1 MRGNYPTIGRGIG
14 KLTPE
19 MWDRL
24 MAALRF
30 FEQDSYK
37 LEQKKPETRYPL
49 RLPQSVILL
58 QLTDAEPITEW
69 RWAYGWNEATL
80 DAGEFVTLEGRDSNT
95 EGYGRAL
102 NPEELLNTPS
112 GSSGYGV
119 PAATGL
125 ATATPQPLPAGA
137 LVPAIMVR
145 DATDEVLRPV
155 LMPATNALAIACVQ
169 P

>member
-30 FEQDSYK
+30 YEQDAYK
-37 LEQKKPETRYPL
+37 LAQKKPETRYPL
-49 RLPQSVILL
+49 RPAQAVLLL
-58 QLTDAEPITEW
+58 QLTDAEPITDW

-80 DAGEFVTLEGRDSNT
+80 DGGSFVSIEGRNSST

-102 NPEELLNTPS
+102 NPEELLNTP
-112 GSSGYGV
+112 GGQSGYGV

-125 ATATPQPLPAGA
+125 STATPEPLPPGS
-137 LVPAIMVR
+137 LVPAIMIR
-145 DATDEVLRPV
+145 DVTDEVLRPV
-155 LMPATNALAIACVQ
+155 LMPATNALSIACVQ